1 MIFPEINIQVDDS
14 EQYDSHY
21 LLFWNIDKTICFRG
35 ST

>member
-21 LLFWNIDKTICFRG
+21 LLLKYWQNNLF
-35 ST
+35 